1 MSALRGRAETDIRLH
16 HPAAGCV
23 TIEIKPV
30 ESGTGRY
37 SFNQL
42 VAALQG
48 QLVGKY
54 MRAAN
59 SRHGILVVAMLAE
72 RHWNAPAG
80 GGRLRFAEVIDRLNA
95 IAAEIVQSDRGVE
108 KLYVIGINFSET

>member
-1 MSALRGRAETDIRLH
+1 
-16 HPAAGCV
+16 
-23 TIEIKPV
+23 
-30 ESGTGRY
+30 
-37 SFNQL
+37 
-42 VAALQG
+42 
-48 QLVGKY
+48 

-72 RHWNAPAG
+72 RYWNAPAG

-108 KLYVIGINFSET
+108 KLCVIGINFSET